1 MGGKAFY
8 NKITWFSFAFSLLVV
23 WIHSY
28 NAELFLGKTA
38 EMERIYQIEHWIGDG
53 IGQIAVPGFFMIS
66 GYLFYRD
73 FSWEKLRGKW
83 QRRIHSVLV
92 PYIAWNFLYYL
103 GYVIGSHLPW
113 VSQVVGKGVI
123 RLSLSASVD
132 AIINYT
138 YNYVFWYLYQLI
150 LLILL
155 APVLYPLLKRW
166 WSRGMF
172 LAVLWILAA
181 LDLRLP
187 QVNVD
192 ALIYYST
199 AASLALSWAERKR
212 RRNAP
217 AEQDAEAA
225 RRETEARREVKDQ
238 SIERARREAAEQ
250 IAGVQQENRRKNAW
264 TGAVMV
270 AGAWAA
276 WRLGMSFGL
285 AVCFVLCRLLA
296 VCGLWLAVPEEALPE
311 AGETVRNNFFLYAT
325 HFAFVRFF
333 NKAGAMLLPAYPAVP
348 LILYLAMPFLVLG
361 VSTGAGRLLRRHA
374 PSVWTVLN
382 GGR

>member
-1 MGGKAFY
+1 MEEKKFY

-38 EMERIYQIEHWIGDG
+38 AMARIYRIEHWIGDG

-83 QRRIHSVLV
+83 NRRIHSVLV
-92 PYIAWNFLYYL
+92 PYIVWNFLYYL
-103 GYVIGSHLPW
+103 GYVIGTRLPW
-113 VSQVVGKGVI
+113 MDQVVGKGII
-123 RLSLSASVD
+123 RFSLAASVD

-150 LLILL
+150 QLILL

-166 WSRGMF
+166 WSRGIF
-172 LAVLWILAA
+172 LLFLWMMAA
-181 LDLRLP
+181 FDLRLP

-199 AASLALSWAERKR
+199 AASLALSGVGKKPVRKETGKETGKETR
-212 RRNAP
+212 K
-217 AEQDAEAA
+217 ETGE
-225 RRETEARREVKDQ
+225 ETEKEAGKETEEKK
-238 SIERARREAAEQ
+238 SGTKKWNRAL
-250 IAGVQQENRRKNAW
+250 AGVIMLTA
-264 TGAVMV
+264 
-270 AGAWAA
+270 AWAV
-276 WRLGMSFGL
+276 WRLGLSRGA
-285 AVCFVLCRLLA
+285 AVYFVLCRILA
-296 VCGLWLAVPEEALPE
+296 VFGLWLVVPEEGLPE
-311 AGETVRNNFFLYAT
+311 AGELVRHNFFLYAT

-333 NKAGAMLLPAYPAVP
+333 NKAGARVLPAHPAVP
-348 LILYLAMPFLVLG
+348 LLLYLIMPGLVLG
-361 VSTGAGRLLRRHA
+361 VSAGLGRLLRRHT
-374 PSVWTVLN
+374 PELWTVLN